1 MRSVPVVEMPDAA
14 VAVLEFSGDWPSLTP
29 GQARLIDHI
38 IPADL

>member
-29 GQARLIDHI
+29 ATARLTSLTT
-38 IPADL
+38 PADL